1 MTFRAICTAAVSLA
15 FLGCASEAVAQA
27 KPDAAKPAPAK
38 KAADTKSEMAAFAA
52 KYRARLCTDGAKC
65 EVSITAGPNCALTFD
80 PYVLGVHRSL
90 RNIDVRWNI
99 NTKDS
104 AGKVEFPKGKGIFFK
119 TEGAVKSGEF
129 ETPKYVSATQYK
141 SKDKNSGFSDNP
153 YGVNVM
159 QDDKACPTY
168 DPSVINGE

>member
-1 MTFRAICTAAVSLA
+1 MTFRAICTAAVGIA
-15 FLGCASEAVAQA
+15 FLGCASEAVAQP
-27 KPDAAKPAPAK
+27 KPDAPKQAKP

-52 KYRARLCTDGAKC
+52 KYAARLCTDGAKC
-65 EVSITAGPNCALTFD
+65 EVAITVGPNCTLTFD
-80 PYVLGVHRSL
+80 PYVLGIHRSL

-99 NTKDS
+99 SRDS
-104 AGKVEFPKGKGIFFK
+104 TGRVEFPKEKGIFFK
-119 TEGAVKSGEF
+119 AAGAVKSGEF

-141 SKDKNSGFSDNP
+141 SRDKNSGFSDNP

-159 QDDKACPTY
+159 QDGTACPTY